1 MLWVNM
7 RSTDATID
15 YAEHAFDILDA
26 AASLIESG
34 QRCALV
40 ASLAIEGGAA
50 REIGSLA
57 VVGAD
62 GAMTGYLSNGCIDRD
77 IMLRGLRAIETGQV
91 QLIRYGAG
99 SPFMDLTLPCGG
111 ALELVIDPA
120 PDLGTLIDARDAL
133 RARRTTSLAFCSVE
147 GLLPGL
153 AGPKLFHYAPKPAL
167 VLAGRGAILRK
178 TAGVATEM
186 DFDLHVASPDDDD
199 LQSIATL
206 DPKSMHRMITPTRP
220 LDFPYDAHTA
230 VLLLFHDH
238 EWEHALLMDAA
249 KERPFFLGALG
260 SRKTHEMR
268 LQRLK
273 SDGLDAEFC
282 KAIRGPI
289 GLIPPLRSASSIAI
303 SALAEV
309 TSRIPPSQVVQTKEP

>member
-7 RSTDATID
+7 RSADATID
-15 YAEHAFDILDA
+15 YAEHALDILDTA
-26 AASLIESG
+26 VSLIEVG

-77 IMLRGLRAIETGQV
+77 IMLRGLHAIETGHV

-120 PDLGTLIDARDAL
+120 PDLGTLTDARDAL
-133 RARRTTSLAFCSVE
+133 RVRRSTSLTFCPDE

-153 AGPKLFHYAPKPAL
+153 AGPKRFHYAPKPAL
-167 VLAGRGAILRK
+167 VLAGRGAILCK
-178 TAGVATEM
+178 TACVAAEM

-206 DPKSMHRMITPTRP
+206 DPKSMHRMITPTRS

-249 KERPFFLGALG
+249 KARPFFLGALG

-268 LQRLK
+268 LHRLQ
-273 SDGLDAEFC
+273 SDGLDAELC

-289 GLIPPLRSASSIAI
+289 GLIPSLRSASSIAI

-309 TSRIPPSQVVQTKEP
+309 TSRIPTSQIVLTNEP